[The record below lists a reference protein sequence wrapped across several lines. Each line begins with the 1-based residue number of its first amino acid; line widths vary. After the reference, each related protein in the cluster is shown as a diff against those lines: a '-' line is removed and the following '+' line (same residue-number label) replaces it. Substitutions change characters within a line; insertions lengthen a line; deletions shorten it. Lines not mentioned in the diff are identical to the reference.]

1 MGEGSGLLCGTAGK
15 ISRVPGAVM
24 TTTDTPASRSSG
36 VRSRNSP
43 VTALRRTARRS
54 GKTMP
59 EYTVRVFAPS
69 AAA

>member
-1 MGEGSGLLCGTAGK
+1 
-15 ISRVPGAVM
+15 M

-43 VTALRRTARRS
+43 VTALRRIARRS

-59 EYTVRVFAPS
+59 EYTVRVSAPS